1 MDANPHLPRAG
12 VNFGQLDDLQNLG
25 TAMSE

>member
-1 MDANPHLPRAG
+1 MDADPHLPRAG
-12 VNFGQLDDLQNLG
+12 VNFGHFDDLENLG